1 MRARLWVNS
10 LLIAALLALA
20 GGTDAHAAPRAAAPG
35 PSVAGDALGVT
46 VAWQTPPVALN
57 SADGTL
63 AVAVDGYARTSEPGT
78 PDLPVSSVLLA
89 LPAGAAPTVNV
100 ESVTASTQ
108 PQTGALA
115 TVPQPEGVITDA
127 GGAVVAGAL
136 APAAATAFAP
146 NVVELTPLGVAHGV
160 TLARLTFYPVRPGAG
175 GLIVTRQVRVR
186 VSYNAP
192 AAAATTSGALD
203 PYLQTLRNTVANPEQ
218 VGAAVRP
225 AAQIV
230 GGGPA
235 AGSLAVEVDQPGLT
249 QLTYAALAA
258 AGFPV
263 DSVNPSQLKLTRS
276 GTEVALEWDGDGDT
290 TFEPG
295 ERLLFY
301 AAPRFSRWTTTDVYW
316 LADSV
321 GSGLRMGSR
330 SGSPTGLSAGKA
342 WVTQLIEEN
351 TVYTPE
357 CYCGLTPAGRDGD
370 RWAWGPVYRPGLDAQ
385 NFFGSVSAVDTA
397 SSATLTAWFIGYT
410 DRPADPDHHV
420 DVSFNGVALGSLEW
434 NGRQAITGT
443 WALPGGTLAE
453 GLNALEL
460 SLPGLPGVS
469 PEGMWLD
476 AYQVRYALTT
486 SPTGPAVTFT
496 GDSVPRAYTVGLT
509 SVTGVRAYD
518 ITNPGAPLRL
528 TNPNLLGVLVTVGD
542 NTPGGHSYLIA
553 SAGGVRSPARLRPF
567 VPMEAS
573 GLSSVDYLVI
583 THPNFKPA
591 LTALIALR
599 QSQGLATGTENVLA
613 LYDNYGDGRPDPE
626 AIRAY
631 LAAAYTAW
639 APTYVLLVGDGTA
652 DPRHYE
658 AASPAN
664 YIPAYLAEV
673 DPWAGETASDNRYV
687 TVDGA
692 DTLPAMLIGRLP
704 VNSLA
709 EAQAVTNK
717 LFHYEAGGD
726 DGPWRTLV
734 SVIADDADS
743 AGDFP
748 AEAEQSAA
756 LVTGPRTVERLY
768 FEPPGNTAADVRTG
782 VQARWQAGAGL
793 LLYSGHSSIHQ
804 WGAESFLHL
813 SDVAG
818 FNNGVRLPVV
828 LQMTCF
834 TGMYQDP
841 GLDGLDETLLRREGG
856 GAVAVWGATG
866 LGLATGHA
874 ALAEGFLNALAAND
888 PLTVGAGTL
897 AGKLNLAAEAPG
909 YADLLDTFGLLGD
922 PATPLTL
929 TATPWHTVR
938 LPLITR

>member
-1 MRARLWVNS
+1 M
-10 LLIAALLALA
+10 
-20 GGTDAHAAPRAAAPG
+20 
-35 PSVAGDALGVT
+35 
-46 VAWQTPPVALN
+46 
-57 SADGTL
+57 
-63 AVAVDGYARTSEPGT
+63 
-78 PDLPVSSVLLA
+78 
-89 LPAGAAPTVNV
+89 
-100 ESVTASTQ
+100 
-108 PQTGALA
+108 
-115 TVPQPEGVITDA
+115 
-127 GGAVVAGAL
+127 
-136 APAAATAFAP
+136 
-146 NVVELTPLGVAHGV
+146 
-160 TLARLTFYPVRPGAG
+160 
-175 GLIVTRQVRVR
+175 
-186 VSYNAP
+186 
-192 AAAATTSGALD
+192 
-203 PYLQTLRNTVANPEQ
+203 
-218 VGAAVRP
+218 
-225 AAQIV
+225 
-230 GGGPA
+230 
-235 AGSLAVEVDQPGLT
+235 
-249 QLTYAALAA
+249 
-258 AGFPV
+258 
-263 DSVNPSQLKLTRS
+263 RS
-276 GTEVALEWDGDGDT
+276 G
-290 TFEPG
+290 
-295 ERLLFY
+295 
-301 AAPRFSRWTTTDVYW
+301 
-316 LADSV
+316 
-321 GSGLRMGSR
+321 
-330 SGSPTGLSAGKA
+330 
-342 WVTQLIEEN
+342 
-351 TVYTPE
+351 
-357 CYCGLTPAGRDGD
+357 
-370 RWAWGPVYRPGLDAQ
+370 
-385 NFFGSVSAVDTA
+385 
-397 SSATLTAWFIGYT
+397 
-410 DRPADPDHHV
+410 
-420 DVSFNGVALGSLEW
+420 
-434 NGRQAITGT
+434 
-443 WALPGGTLAE
+443 
-453 GLNALEL
+453 
-460 SLPGLPGVS
+460 
-469 PEGMWLD
+469 
-476 AYQVRYALTT
+476 
-486 SPTGPAVTFT
+486 
-496 GDSVPRAYTVGLT
+496 
-509 SVTGVRAYD
+509 
-518 ITNPGAPLRL
+518 
-528 TNPNLLGVLVTVGD
+528 
-542 NTPGGHSYLIA
+542 
-553 SAGGVRSPARLRPF
+553 
-567 VPMEAS
+567 
-573 GLSSVDYLVI
+573 
-583 THPNFKPA
+583 
-591 LTALIALR
+591 
-599 QSQGLATGTENVLA
+599 
-613 LYDNYGDGRPDPE
+613 
-626 AIRAY
+626 
-631 LAAAYTAW
+631 
-639 APTYVLLVGDGTA
+639 PTYVLLVGDGTA

-692 DTLPAMLIGRLP
+692 DTLPDMLIGRLP

-874 ALAEGFLNALAAND
+874 ALAAND